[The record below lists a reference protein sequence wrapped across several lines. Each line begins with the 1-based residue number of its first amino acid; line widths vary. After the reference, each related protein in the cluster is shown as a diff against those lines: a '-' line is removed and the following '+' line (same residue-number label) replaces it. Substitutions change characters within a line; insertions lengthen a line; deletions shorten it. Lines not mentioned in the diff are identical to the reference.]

1 MFSSKQLSP
10 NQINTIKLW
19 AEQGARLAD
28 IQKNMREEMN
38 LSLTYMD
45 TRLVILDLGIT
56 LAEDK
61 IETASSEAPL
71 NILATGKTTVT
82 VDSVTL
88 PGAIISGRV
97 SFSDGESAVW
107 MLDQM
112 GRPSIDPNNPN
123 YQPTQD
129 DIIEFQK
136 QLRTLI
142 VSAQQNPSIQD

>member
-142 VSAQQNPSIQD
+142 EQQDL

>member
-10 NQINTIKLW
+10 DQINTIKQW

-61 IETASSEAPL
+61 TEPVSQENPQTA
-71 NILATGKTTVT
+71 LATGKTSVT
-82 VDSVTL
+82 VDSVAL

-97 SFSDGESAVW
+97 SFSDGESAAW
-107 MLDQM
+107 MIDQM
-112 GRPSIDPNNPN
+112 GQPSIDPNNPD
-123 YQPTQD
+123 YEPTQE

-136 QLRTLI
+136 QLRAVI
-142 VSAQQNPSIQD
+142 QQQGL